1 LDIRTAVE
9 TIPFLGERVDTA
21 RARMAAVWENREPD
35 YLPLII
41 SGVVPEDLRVQL
53 PRFNYKEAY
62 YDPEKM
68 LFNQLPG
75 VLASAYSPGD
85 NIPSVRADLGVGIF
99 PTLLGAINS
108 VFPDIRPWITGHVSK
123 QQLARMTPDDIDPY
137 KGEFA
142 RGLEYMRYF
151 QELLAGRAYVYVMD
165 VQGPI
170 DTAHQ
175 VLGDEFFTE
184 LYDDPPFV
192 HHLLEL
198 STQAL
203 IKGIKACKA
212 VTAEPLNQA
221 YHYNSTFVSRG
232 GIKSSED
239 TPTLL
244 SADHLDEYFV
254 PYTRR
259 LLAEFG
265 GGYIH
270 FCGSNQHLYERCVNM
285 VECVG
290 INLGNP
296 ERYDVATLLTTC
308 HKRQQV
314 FNGVLRYAQDYDD
327 NTYYRKIWQ
336 DLGQVKKRLLLH
348 APSTKS
354 PATAVALWH
363 DVQDQAATVS

>member
-1 LDIRTAVE
+1 MDIKAAVE
-9 TIPFLGERVDTA
+9 MIPPFGRRVEVA
-21 RARMAAVWENREPD
+21 RERMAAVWEHREPD

-41 SGVVPEDLRVQL
+41 PGEVSEELREQF
-53 PRFNYKEAY
+53 PRFDLQEAY

-68 LFNQLPG
+68 LFNQLPS

-99 PTLLGAINS
+99 PTLLGAVNS

-123 QQLARMTPDDIDPY
+123 QELSRMTPDDINPY

-142 RGLEYMRYF
+142 RGLEYMKYF
-151 QELLAGRAYVYVMD
+151 KELLVGRAYVYVMD

-175 VLGDEFFTE
+175 VLGDDFFTE

-212 VTAEPLNQA
+212 VIGEPLNQA

-244 SADHLDEYFV
+244 SADHLDAYFA

-270 FCGSNQHLYERCVNM
+270 FCGSTPHLYERCINM
-285 VECVG
+285 PECVG

-296 ERYDVATLLTTC
+296 ERYDVAVLLANC

-314 FNGVLRYAQDYDD
+314 FNGVLKYPNTYDAA
-327 NTYYRKIWQ
+327 TYYRKIWQ

-354 PATAVALWH
+354 PATVVELWH
-363 DVQDQAATVS
+363 QIQNQAVS